1 LKHVARN
8 PIDEAERLYTR
19 RKWPELI
26 SLLEPLSPVYRDNAR
41 FFVMLGTAY
50 LHQEDIGGAYSC
62 FRRVQ
67 SLDFKNRAALIG
79 LAAVLVRRGESDK
92 AVQLYIEM
100 LERNPTDRAVRRA
113 LNFVRHCP
121 DPTALSGSGR
131 QLRSLYPLPPT
142 RMLPYALFLMVVV
155 LGVLGWRL
163 VPIAFDLIEASR
175 PSRPGIAEIVL
186 NQSEQESPVGS
197 KGSFE
202 IIMTERDAL
211 ATFESAKKLFNDY
224 RDEAALVEV
233 NRLLLSNAS
242 RQVKTKAEA
251 LARYAREPSFIT
263 MPDRFAFADVNAFP
277 RLFNGVAVIWKGLPA
292 NIEISELGTSFD
304 LLVGYHDKRKLDG
317 IVAVRASFELRLPPD
332 RPVEVLA
339 RVRAASGSFL
349 LECVAVH
356 EL

>member
-1 LKHVARN
+1 MTRN
-8 PIDEAERLYTR
+8 PIEEAERLYNK
-19 RKWPELI
+19 RKWLELI
-26 SLLEPLSPVYRDNAR
+26 SLLEPLSPVYRDNPR
-41 FFVMLGTAY
+41 FSVLLGTAY

-62 FRRVQ
+62 FRRAQ
-67 SLDFKNRAALIG
+67 SLDFKNRTALIG

-100 LERNPTDRAVRRA
+100 LERNPSDKAARRA

-131 QLRSLYPLPPT
+131 QLRSLYPVPPI
-142 RMLPYALFLMVVV
+142 RVIPFVSLFVILMLGILAWRTIPGAL
-155 LGVLGWRL
+155 
-163 VPIAFDLIEASR
+163 ILIKENK
-175 PSRPGIAEIVL
+175 PSRPGIADIVL
-186 NQSEQESPVGS
+186 TQAERESPVSSAG
-197 KGSFE
+197 GFE
-202 IIMTERDAL
+202 IILTEKDAL
-211 ATFESAKKLFNDY
+211 ATFEAAKKLFNNY

-242 RQVKTKAEA
+242 RQVKTKAET
-251 LARYAREPSFIT
+251 LARYAREPSFLS
-263 MPDRFAFADVNAFP
+263 MPDRFSYADVNAFP
-277 RLFNGVAVIWKGLPA
+277 RLYHDVAVLWKGLPA
-292 NIEISELGTSFD
+292 NIESSAGGTNFD

-317 IVAVRASFELRLPPD
+317 IVGVRASFELRLPPD

-339 RVRAASGSFL
+339 KVKATSGGFI